1 MARGVR
7 KLSGA
12 DIGVANSVIA
22 GPGGGTPEKPVGLVY
37 VCASC
42 DGFEEVLE
50 LHLSRRRRNEREN
63 IRYLASSN
71 ALALAIKALRTLEK
85 K

>member
-1 MARGVR
+1 MTG
-7 KLSGA
+7 
-12 DIGVANSVIA
+12 IA

-50 LHLSRRRRNEREN
+50 LHLSRGRRNEREN

-71 ALALAIKALRTLEK
+71 ALALAIRALEVL
-85 K
+85 